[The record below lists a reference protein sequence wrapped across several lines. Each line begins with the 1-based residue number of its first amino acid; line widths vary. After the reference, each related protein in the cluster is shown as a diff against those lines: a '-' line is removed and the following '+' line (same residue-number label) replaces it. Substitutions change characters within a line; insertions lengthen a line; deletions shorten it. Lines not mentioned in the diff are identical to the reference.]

1 MVAGEGLFV
10 ASRLTLRVVA
20 CGNAFSLRSNRTWSK
35 LLILPCRAEYGANER
50 DIMNKSQ
57 ESDGGG
63 GRIIRRFAPHP
74 SGRCLLQRFLA
85 ALESNLV
92 EASHPSLHGQ
102 NMVQTRWI

>member
-1 MVAGEGLFV
+1 
-10 ASRLTLRVVA
+10 
-20 CGNAFSLRSNRTWSK
+20 
-35 LLILPCRAEYGANER
+35 
-50 DIMNKSQ
+50 MNKSQ

-74 SGRCLLQRFLA
+74 SGRFLA